1 MMARLRATASA
12 ARSVVDGCE
21 PDGMLEGVGE
31 TDPSVAAIIPATCR

>member
-21 PDGMLEGVGE
+21 HGGMLEGVG
-31 TDPSVAAIIPATCR
+31 DAIRKGR